1 MVSLGIEVLLQKKHP
16 LLAGK
21 RIGLLCN
28 QASTDRAYV
37 HTRDLLHGAYPGQLS
52 CILSPQHGFF
62 AEKQDNMIE
71 SGHAVDSVTGVPVYS
86 LYGETRKPTAEM
98 LADLDVIVVDIVD
111 VGTRVYTFMY
121 TLAYVLE
128 AAREYGKM
136 VVVLDR
142 PNPIG
147 GADIEGNI
155 LEDDVS
161 SFVGMYPIP
170 MRHGLT
176 FGELGAFF
184 NQEFGIGADYHVVA
198 MEGWQ
203 RSMHFPDTGV
213 PWVFPSPNMPDYMAS
228 LTYPGQVIWEGCNI
242 SEGRGTCF
250 PFTLFGAPWVNQNE
264 VLKFVEK
271 TPLPGCV
278 LRPLQF
284 EPTFNKHM
292 GKVCRGFQLHVT
304 DVKAFNPYRT
314 ALTFLQAFINLYPE
328 FSYKE
333 PPYEYEFEKLPMDL
347 ILGSKGLRKRLETTE
362 PMLDIEQSWQEDLAA
377 FDDRRKPY
385 FLYND

>member
-1 MVSLGIEVLLQKKHP
+1 MVSLGIEVLLKQKQS
-16 LLAGK
+16 LLTGK

-28 QASTDRAYV
+28 QASTDRSFA

-52 CILSPQHGFF
+52 CIFSPQHGFF

-71 SGHAVDSVTGVPVYS
+71 SGHAVDAATGVPVYS
-86 LYGETRKPTAEM
+86 LYGDTRKPTAEM

-121 TLAYVLE
+121 TLAYILE
-128 AAREYGKM
+128 AAREHDKM

-147 GADIEGNI
+147 GVEIEGNI
-155 LEDDVS
+155 LETDVT
-161 SFVGMYPIP
+161 SFVGLYPLP

-176 FGELGAFF
+176 FGELGALF
-184 NQEFGIGADYHVVA
+184 NKEFGLGADYHVIA
-198 MEGWQ
+198 MEGWK

-250 PFTLFGAPWVNQNE
+250 PFTLFGAPWVRHDE
-264 VLKFVEK
+264 VLEFVEK

-292 GKVCRGFQLHVT
+292 GRVCHGFQIHVT
-304 DVKAFNPYRT
+304 DVKAFKPYRT
-314 ALTFLQAFINLYPE
+314 ALAFLQAFSNLYPE

-333 PPYEYEFEKLPMDL
+333 PPYEYEFTKLPMDL
-347 ILGSKGLRKRLETTE
+347 ILGSKGLRKRMQTTE
-362 PMLDIEQSWQEDLAA
+362 NLVDIEKSWQDGLAA

-385 FLYND
+385 FLYTD